1 MTEPL
6 SDLDRLLVQ
15 FRRAVLRGE
24 RAAAGEMV
32 RRYGEIWKRV
42 KRGLSE
48 LQAQIT
54 DAQKAGEAVNIAWL
68 LKERRLAALKEQ
80 IEAEMTRF
88 GAYVEGTV
96 TTQQASVV
104 TLAQQHAEAL
114 ARAALGPVPAQARV
128 TITWT
133 HLNTDA
139 VREIIGA
146 AQDGAPLQ
154 TLLAEMGAEVG
165 RKCQDALIRGIALG
179 LNPRETARELRDAMG
194 YGLQRALVISRT
206 ETLRAYREATRASY
220 ADNDDV
226 VKGWRWRA
234 ALDGRTCP
242 MCWAM
247 HGTVHRMNEKLD
259 DHPNGRCMMEPLTR
273 SWDEIGK
280 ALGVDLSGVP
290 ETRRETVLGVDAF
303 AKASADVQRSVLGGP
318 AYKAFTEGKVGLGDF
333 VARRRSNRWGTMRY
347 AKSLKAVLAEKG
359 ETLVAVPVQVPEPKR
374 FMPATSKDEVIR
386 RMQSCVGDYQLGDLP
401 LEKQN
406 TILAAVEDV
415 AGRYKTDIKSIV
427 RADKRKSNVLATTYN
442 ARAGVAAIEYQKQTL
457 GNIQKTVDEFQ
468 RAYGAL
474 RERKIAEYASYVA
487 DPRRAA
493 IRASNEA
500 QLAQWRARERF
511 AVYLDSGVDPLEGIT
526 RHELYHAVNIRS
538 GSV

>member
-154 TLLAEMGAEVG
+154 TQIG
-165 RKCQDALIRGIALG
+165 
-179 LNPRETARELRDAMG
+179 
-194 YGLQRALVISRT
+194 
-206 ETLRAYREATRASY
+206 RAS
-220 ADNDDV
+220 
-226 VKGWRWRA
+226 WR
-234 ALDGRTCP
+234 
-242 MCWAM
+242 
-247 HGTVHRMNEKLD
+247 
-259 DHPNGRCMMEPLTR
+259 
-273 SWDEIGK
+273 
-280 ALGVDLSGVP
+280 
-290 ETRRETVLGVDAF
+290 
-303 AKASADVQRSVLGGP
+303 
-318 AYKAFTEGKVGLGDF
+318 
-333 VARRRSNRWGTMRY
+333 
-347 AKSLKAVLAEKG
+347 
-359 ETLVAVPVQVPEPKR
+359 
-374 FMPATSKDEVIR
+374 
-386 RMQSCVGDYQLGDLP
+386 
-401 LEKQN
+401 
-406 TILAAVEDV
+406 
-415 AGRYKTDIKSIV
+415 V
-427 RADKRKSNVLATTYN
+427 RV
-442 ARAGVAAIEYQKQTL
+442 
-457 GNIQKTVDEFQ
+457 
-468 RAYGAL
+468 
-474 RERKIAEYASYVA
+474 
-487 DPRRAA
+487 
-493 IRASNEA
+493 
-500 QLAQWRARERF
+500 
-511 AVYLDSGVDPLEGIT
+511 
-526 RHELYHAVNIRS
+526 
-538 GSV
+538 